1 MADAYAREEQNNAL
15 LSSLSQKTS
24 ALKHITLDI
33 YDNARSQG
41 TLDNTNEVFS
51 SMSTN
56 IRGSAGRLTR
66 MARQGDKVAV
76 LKVAGIIVVGGLL
89 VWWIGGW
96 ILGLFFGR

>member
-1 MADAYAREEQNNAL
+1 MADAYSREEQNNAL
-15 LSSLSQKTS
+15 LSSLSAKTS

-33 YDNARSQG
+33 YDNARSQS

-66 MARQGDKVAV
+66 MARQGDRMAV
-76 LKVAGIIVVGGLL
+76 LKIAGVVIVVGLL
-89 VWWIGGW
+89 VWWVGGW
-96 ILGLFFGR
+96 ILGLVLGR

>member
-15 LSSLSQKTS
+15 LTSLSQKTS

-33 YDNARSQG
+33 YDNARNQG
-41 TLDNTNEVFS
+41 TLDSTNEVFS

-66 MARQGDKVAV
+66 MARQGDRVAV
-76 LKVAGIIVVGGLL
+76 LKVAGVVIVAALL
-89 VWWIGGW
+89 VWWVGGW
-96 ILGLFFGR
+96 ILGLLLGR